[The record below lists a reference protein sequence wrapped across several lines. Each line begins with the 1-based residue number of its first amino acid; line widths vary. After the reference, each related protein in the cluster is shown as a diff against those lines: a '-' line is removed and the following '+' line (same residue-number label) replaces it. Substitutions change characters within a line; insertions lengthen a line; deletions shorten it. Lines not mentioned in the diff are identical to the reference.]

1 MPSHTRATSFPV
13 WCRRANPSAPDLTC
27 PEDSMSWLDRVFGRR
42 AAPMRLHGVTIELQN
57 SRPDINDATVLE
69 RLDEA
74 LGLIARYAPERLR
87 HLQRDVKGIR
97 VMRFPTRGAYF
108 PDERIILTELTF
120 LARRDMPA
128 SPVAS
133 SILHESVHARVHA
146 FRRRMG
152 GHSSA
157 PEDMAREERLCR
169 RAELAFGR
177 ALPPDLGAPVVERA
191 MASLA
196 MQDAD
201 VAPVVDWTL
210 AAERQRAVDEG
221 NTH

>member
-1 MPSHTRATSFPV
+1 MALDPI
-13 WCRRANPSAPDLTC
+13 RREAG
-27 PEDSMSWLDRVFGRR
+27 MSWLARLLGRDS
-42 AAPMRLHGVTIELQN
+42 APMRLHGVPVELQN
-57 SRPDINDATVLE
+57 SRPDIDDAAVLE

-87 HLQRDVKGIR
+87 HLQRDVRGIR

-108 PDERIILTELTF
+108 PDDRIILTELTF

-146 FRRRMG
+146 FRRRVG
-152 GHSSA
+152 GRSSA
-157 PEDMAREERLCR
+157 PQDMAREERLCR

-191 MASLA
+191 LASLNL
-196 MQDAD
+196 QDAD

>member
-1 MPSHTRATSFPV
+1 
-13 WCRRANPSAPDLTC
+13 
-27 PEDSMSWLDRVFGRR
+27 MSWWARLLGRNTE
-42 AAPMRLHGVTIELQN
+42 PMRLHGVAVELQN
-57 SRPDINDATVLE
+57 SRPDIDDAIVIE

-74 LGLIARYAPERLR
+74 LALIARFAPERLR
-87 HLQRDVKGIR
+87 HMQRDVRGIR

-120 LARRDMPA
+120 LARRDIPA

-146 FRRRMG
+146 FRRRVG
-152 GHSSA
+152 GQSSA
-157 PEDMAREERLCR
+157 PDAMAREERLCR

-177 ALPPDLGAPVVERA
+177 ALPAELGAPVIERA
-191 MASLA
+191 MATLTMA
-196 MQDAD
+196 DAD